1 MSDVVKGI
9 NNTISTVF
17 GVPMEMF
24 RILPNSILMMSGLYS
39 ILTLSFP
46 YAVFFGSLLE
56 GLAVYT
62 VFKNIALQLN
72 VYDIVGQKPV
82 KSGLCNAGLNG
93 VSLNELVN
101 STSSVHI
108 GFPSYS
114 IFMICFASAYIFN
127 MFRYVYDEITA
138 LGEPYP
144 TRYTNSMIFLATLIA
159 FTCVFRLLFGC
170 EGIGVIVFSVIL
182 GVAAGVLV
190 TMQNNTLFGKEGLN
204 LLAIPIL
211 RGKAANGQPLYIC
224 PMTDNN

>member
-9 NNTISTVF
+9 NNTISTIF
-17 GVPMEMF
+17 GAPMEMF
-24 RILPNSILMMSGLYS
+24 RILPNSILMMSGLYA

-56 GLAVYT
+56 GLAIHT
-62 VFKNIALQLN
+62 IFKNIALQLN
-72 VYDIVGQKPV
+72 VYDIVAQKPV
-82 KSGLCNAGLNG
+82 KSGLCNGGLNG

-101 STSSVHI
+101 STSAVHI

-114 IFMICFASAYIFN
+114 IFMITFASAYIFN
-127 MFRYVYDEITA
+127 AFRYLYDEITA

-144 TRYTNSMIFLATLIA
+144 DRYKNSMIFLGTLIA
-159 FTCVFRLLFGC
+159 VTCVFRLMFSC
-170 EGIGVIVFSVIL
+170 EGIGVAVFSVIL
-182 GVAAGVLV
+182 GLGAGVLV
-190 TMQNNTLFGKEGLN
+190 TMQNHAFLGKEGLN

>member
-1 MSDVVKGI
+1 
-9 NNTISTVF
+9 
-17 GVPMEMF
+17 MF

-39 ILTLSFP
+39 VLTLSFP

-56 GLAVYT
+56 GLVIYT

-82 KSGLCNAGLNG
+82 KSGLCNPGLNA

-101 STSSVHI
+101 STSAVHI

-114 IFMICFASAYIFN
+114 IFMICFACTYIFN
-127 MFRYVYDEITA
+127 VFRYLYDEITA

-144 TRYTNSMIFLATLIA
+144 DRYNNSLIFLGTLIA
-159 FTCVFRLLFGC
+159 VTCAFRMMFGC
-170 EGIGVIVFSVIL
+170 EGIGVAVFSVIL
-182 GVAAGVLV
+182 GLGAGILV
-190 TMQNNTLFGKEGLN
+190 TMQNNAFLGKEGLN
-204 LLAIPIL
+204 LLGIPIL